1 MHTRPGSEVLNQ
13 DRREFLTTTATGIAA
28 AGMASLF
35 PACPAPAEQMTQSVP
50 SASETVQNLGVL
62 TPHDEMVGGPAARR
76 RHDHVREFRSSPQFG
91 P

>member
-35 PACPAPAEQMTQSVP
+35 PACPAPAETNDAIRPFRVRDRP
-50 SASETVQNLGVL
+50 E
-62 TPHDEMVGGPAARR
+62 PGGAHAARR
-76 RHDHVREFRSSPQFG
+76 NGRRARRSATA
-91 P
+91 